1 MKFDHGKA
9 LTRAEAL
16 EALKAR
22 WEFEKRTEHVP
33 VGEACGRVLAQD
45 CHAAYDLPRHR
56 VSSFD
61 GIAVRAADFAQGV
74 PDTGEWVRGMHFAQ
88 ADTGDDFPDEFDTI
102 IAAEDVGYDE
112 AGRLMLDPALEV
124 KAGNAIKRAGAT
136 MGKGELLYEAG
147 TLLGPEALAIL
158 AAGGWAEAPV
168 VARLKVAYLPTGTEL
183 VHVGTV
189 PERGQNVQTN
199 SLMLGAYFAQWGA
212 EMVAY
217 DIVADDRAALG
228 IAIDRALAEADVVL
242 VNGGSSRGPEDFN
255 SELLQERASWFSHGV
270 KAVPGRPIGLAV
282 IEGKPAINVPGPMI
296 AAYLAAD
303 WLVRGLVCH
312 YYGQPVPQR
321 VKVPA
326 VLDAPLGARPG
337 FEHLARLVARD
348 VDGVLHAA
356 PIPNSAT
363 LAENIRSANAFLAV
377 PAGVRYEAGD
387 KADIELLGTKAG

>member
-147 TLLGPEALAIL
+147 TLLGA
-158 AAGGWAEAPV
+158 
-168 VARLKVAYLPTGTEL
+168 
-183 VHVGTV
+183 
-189 PERGQNVQTN
+189 
-199 SLMLGAYFAQWGA
+199 
-212 EMVAY
+212 
-217 DIVADDRAALG
+217 
-228 IAIDRALAEADVVL
+228 
-242 VNGGSSRGPEDFN
+242 RGPGY
-255 SELLQERASWFSHGV
+255 SGGRRLGRGAPWLRA
-270 KAVPGRPIGLAV
+270 
-282 IEGKPAINVPGPMI
+282 
-296 AAYLAAD
+296 
-303 WLVRGLVCH
+303 
-312 YYGQPVPQR
+312 
-321 VKVPA
+321 
-326 VLDAPLGARPG
+326 
-337 FEHLARLVARD
+337 
-348 VDGVLHAA
+348 
-356 PIPNSAT
+356 
-363 LAENIRSANAFLAV
+363 
-377 PAGVRYEAGD
+377 
-387 KADIELLGTKAG
+387 